1 MAGMNARHAFLCALI
16 ALTSLASAARAEW
29 PKVWEWDFSKAKPE
43 QWPGEIDPVAVLDR
57 WDWAAEGDAKR
68 RMPAKKVEEG
78 RLILLES
85 WSRST
90 AAASPKLPAND
101 LAAGVTSYS
110 ELTFDLVMTTGTE
123 GMGVALLDIAK
134 HGQSGLPE
142 PMKPADSLD
151 PGANSM
157 IEILPWG
164 WEAPNF
170 RGALG
175 VGFDASNPVNRDPFR
190 GSGNAYD
197 RPQHEISLHW
207 DGLEIVKKTT
217 KTDFRDGKPHR
228 VKITT
233 RAHVGGTT
241 VSVSVGDE
249 QVFDSHFIPNA
260 IAYRQRPTFGAR
272 NADTAGDVA
281 IGNVTWQTWSTPA
294 TFPAPRRVMI
304 FDKVLNNKDRHTN
317 TTTVDFPLDTR
328 SVERI
333 IATIRLDKP
342 ETRFDPWDRLAH
354 IWIDVPKDGAA
365 PDAKPER
372 FELLR
377 YVTPYHRGW
386 QWSVDVTDLRSLLQG
401 KRVLTQECATYA
413 DGWLVSM
420 WLDYYDSGPSPE
432 QFVVPV
438 VARPDPRDDW
448 ATTFVP
454 SRTSN
459 ADPSEQRTG
468 IRLSDFLPK
477 RARSVIPLW
486 QGSPEIGNP
495 DKPIDQFYTP
505 REVKIPDWVRAAR
518 IRMTVSGHGMSPNDQ
533 NAAEFMPIDRTLTL
547 TSGSGQSQTFKDRFW
562 KEDVYLNPCRPQGG
576 TWKYD
581 RAAWAPGDIVHP
593 WIIDVP
599 ANLITPGGTLNVAYE
614 LAPYIN
620 AARGKASPPIHVT
633 DAQLILYGDANS
645 K

>member
-1 MAGMNARHAFLCALI
+1 MAGMNARHVFVWMVLAL
-16 ALTSLASAARAEW
+16 ATLASVTRAEQ
-29 PKVWEWDFSKAKPE
+29 PTVWTWDFAKAEPE
-43 QWPGEIDPVAVLDR
+43 QRQGEAAPVAVLDR
-57 WDWAAEGDAKR
+57 WDWAAEGDAKK

-85 WSRST
+85 WSRSS
-90 AAASPKLPAND
+90 AAASPKLPPSD
-101 LAAGVTSYS
+101 VTAGVTSHS

-123 GMGVALLDIAK
+123 GLGVALLDIAK
-134 HGQSGLPE
+134 YGQSGLPE
-142 PMKPADSLD
+142 PMKPADSPD

-157 IEILPWG
+157 IEIAPWG

-175 VGFDASNPVNRDPFR
+175 IGFDASNPVNRDPFR

-207 DGLEIVKKTT
+207 DGLELVKKTT

-228 VKITT
+228 VKI
-233 RAHVGGTT
+233 AAQASVGGTN
-241 VSVSVGDE
+241 VWVSVGEE
-249 QVFDSHFIPNA
+249 QVFQSHFIPNA
-260 IAYRQRPTFGAR
+260 IAYQQRPAFGAR

-281 IGNVTWQTWSTPA
+281 IGAVEWKVTPWDRVLPPPA
-294 TFPAPRRVMI
+294 RVTVM
-304 FDKVLNNKDRHTN
+304 DKILNNKDHHTN
-317 TTTVDFPLDTR
+317 AVTVDLPEDLPAIG
-328 SVERI
+328 RI
-333 IATIRLDKP
+333 IATVRLDKP

-354 IWIDVPKDGAA
+354 IWIDLPKDGAA

-386 QWSVDVTDLRSLLQG
+386 QWSVDVTDLRALLKG
-401 KRVLTQECATYA
+401 KRTFTQECVTYA

-420 WLDYYDSGPSPE
+420 WLDYYPYPKDINAAEVALRIAPREAITTSA
-432 QFVVPV
+432 FVASLLGADGMSLVS
-438 VARPDPRDDW
+438 AR
-448 ATTFVP
+448 
-454 SRTSN
+454 
-459 ADPSEQRTG
+459 Q
-468 IRLSDFLPK
+468 
-477 RARSVIPLW
+477 VIPLW

-505 REVKIPDWVRAAR
+505 REVKLPDWVRAAR

-533 NAAEFMPIDRTLTL
+533 NAAEFMAIDRTLTL
-547 TSGSGQSQTFKDRFW
+547 TGGSGQTQAFKDRFW
-562 KEDVYLNPCRPQGG
+562 KDDVYLNPCRPQGG

-599 ANLITPGGTLNVAYE
+599 ASLIKPGDTLKIAYE

-633 DAQLILYGDANS
+633 DAQLILYGDANPQ
-645 K
+645 